1 MRDSLSPSSGPPR
14 VASQR
19 LLIVGMARSGIA
31 AAKLAVSQGHRVVCT
46 DRRVDAPRVA
56 GTEAIYGEHR
66 LADFVGAERIVV
78 SPGVPAAMPELQA
91 AVAAGVDVVG
101 ELAWAAEQ
109 LPCPILA
116 VSGTNGKSTTTHL
129 LAQLCSNAGMRTFEG
144 GNIGRPLSEAV
155 AGDWEVAVVE
165 VSSYQMELPGRFRPR
180 AAAILNLT
188 PDHLERHGTMEAYGA
203 HKARMFARMG
213 PDDAAIVPNGDA
225 RLRRLADEQPGKR
238 FLLGSHPGVT
248 IEADRLVLRGVH
260 DPGEVSLAGF
270 TLPGRHNVE
279 NVAAAVLLAMFA
291 GLWRRDLDVSR
302 LAGLPHRMELVHE
315 AGGVRWIDDSKATNV
330 DSAIACYDGFPTP
343 FVALLGGKGKAG
355 AQYDILAP
363 ALRGARSV
371 ICFGAEGP
379 LIHAALMRNE
389 VPALLVG
396 GLAAAVE
403 GARAAARAG
412 DTVILSPACASFDE
426 FKDFEDRGRFFR
438 GQVAPGTT

>member
-1 MRDSLSPSSGPPR
+1 MRDSQPPSAGADRS
-14 VASQR
+14 ASRR

-31 AAKLAVSQGHRVVCT
+31 AAKIGVSQGHRVVCT
-46 DRRVDAPRVA
+46 DRRPDAPVVP
-56 GTEAIYGEHR
+56 GTEPAYGGHR
-66 LADFVGAERIVV
+66 LDDFLGADTIIV
-78 SPGVPAAMPELQA
+78 SPGVPAALPELRA
-91 AVAAGVDVVG
+91 AAAAGVEVVG

-109 LPCPILA
+109 LTCPILA

-129 LAQLCSNAGMRTFEG
+129 LAQLCANAGMRTFEG

-155 AGDWEVAVVE
+155 GGDWEVAIVE

-203 HKARMFARMG
+203 HKCRMFARLG

-238 FLLGSHPGVT
+238 FLLGSHPGVAM
-248 IEADRLVLRGVH
+248 EGERLVLRGVH
-260 DPGEVSLAGF
+260 DPGEVPLAGF

-279 NVAAAVLLAMFA
+279 NLAAAVLLAMFA

-302 LAGLPHRMELVHE
+302 LGGLPHRMELVHE

-330 DSAIACYDGFPTP
+330 DSAVACYEGFVGPY
-343 FVALLGGKGKAG
+343 VALLGGAGKAG
-355 AQYDILAP
+355 AAYDVLAP
-363 ALRGARSV
+363 ALRNAKRV
-371 ICFGAEGP
+371 ICFGADGP
-379 LIHAALMRNE
+379 ALHAALARNE
-389 VPALLVG
+389 VPALRVATLG
-396 GLAAAVE
+396 EAVE
-403 GARAAARAG
+403 AARAVARAG

-426 FKDFEDRGRFFR
+426 FRDFEDRGRFFR
-438 GQVAPGTT
+438 GRVGGGV